1 MSELIGIREAARRL
15 GVSDTAVHKAI
26 KSGRVQIA
34 GRTENSNRPLVSWPE
49 VHEDW
54 HKNSNA
60 AMRFTVGPRKPKP
73 VVSEPVQPEP
83 VEVAEVVTEPEP
95 VVTEPEPVMAE
106 PVEVLDPEP
115 PKRRA
120 SRIKPN
126 PVDLEQFPQISVE
139 DAPSLMQSKA
149 LREAYMAQLAKLEY
163 EKAIGKVVDADAVK
177 VEAFKTARQVRDG
190 LMNIPDRVAAELAH
204 ETNPAHIH
212 ARLQREIRDV
222 LQSLSATV

>member
-1 MSELIGIREAARRL
+1 
-15 GVSDTAVHKAI
+15 V
-26 KSGRVQIA
+26 
-34 GRTENSNRPLVSWPE
+34 
-49 VHEDW
+49 
-54 HKNSNA
+54 
-60 AMRFTVGPRKPKP
+60 
-73 VVSEPVQPEP
+73 
-83 VEVAEVVTEPEP
+83 VAEVVTEPEP
-95 VVTEPEPVMAE
+95 VVAEPVEVVTEPEPVVTEVVTEPE

-120 SRIKPN
+120 SRIKSN
-126 PVDLEQFPQISVE
+126 PVDLEQFPQISVG

-149 LREAYMAQLAKLEY
+149 VREAYLAQMAKLEY

-204 ETNPAHIH
+204 ETNPAQIH